1 MENMI
6 GQRIKERRKEL
17 RITQTQ
23 IQEQTS
29 VTSGNLSCIENGKY
43 LPSAVAL
50 IELSRV
56 LECSTDW
63 ILTGESKITKNT
75 LSLDIADMKDK
86 ELLNHF
92 HKMSIE
98 DQDELLMI
106 AQIKADKG
114 KRKEAIKLSLSKN
127 DDISSEEQ
135 KLLEAYRSASP
146 GIQDATRKLLDLD
159 MPEQETN
166 LSDYDIGKKAM

>member
-1 MENMI
+1 MALFSK
-6 GQRIKERRKEL
+6 KERRKEL

-63 ILTGESKITKNT
+63 ILTGESKITKNAF
-75 LSLDIADMKDK
+75 SLDIADMKDK

-114 KRKEAIKLSLSKN
+114 KREISAESSYLKN
-127 DDISSEEQ
+127 DHTNSET
-135 KLLEAYRSASP
+135 A
-146 GIQDATRKLLDLD
+146 
-159 MPEQETN
+159 
-166 LSDYDIGKKAM
+166 